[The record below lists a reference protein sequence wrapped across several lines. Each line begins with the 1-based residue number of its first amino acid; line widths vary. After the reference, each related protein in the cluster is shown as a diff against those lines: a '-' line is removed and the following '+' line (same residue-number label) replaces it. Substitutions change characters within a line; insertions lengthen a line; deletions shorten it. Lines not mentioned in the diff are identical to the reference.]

1 MKISL
6 LSRITGLVALIG
18 MFLLSSTAAWAQTSA
33 DSQPAGNTVS
43 GVVVD
48 ATGYPLIGVAVLIKG
63 TTVGSSTDLDGK
75 FEFVLP
81 SSLGGARY

>member
-6 LSRITGLVALIG
+6 ISRMTGLVALVAV
-18 MFLLSSTAAWAQTSA
+18 LLAGTANMAYAQDT
-33 DSQPAGNTVS
+33 DGNKVS

>member
-1 MKISL
+1 M
-6 LSRITGLVALIG
+6 TGLVALVAV
-18 MFLLSSTAAWAQTSA
+18 LLAGTANVAYAQDT
-33 DSQPAGNTVS
+33 DGNKVS

-81 SSLGGARY
+81 SSVGGARY

>member
-1 MKISL
+1 M
-6 LSRITGLVALIG
+6 TGLVALVAV
-18 MFLLSSTAAWAQTSA
+18 LLAGTANMAYAQDT
-33 DSQPAGNTVS
+33 DGNKVS

>member
-1 MKISL
+1 M
-6 LSRITGLVALIG
+6 TGLVALVA
-18 MFLLSSTAAWAQTSA
+18 LLLAGTANMAYAQDT
-33 DSQPAGNTVS
+33 DGNKVS